1 MFFILAKVLG
11 FFALPSNLL
20 IGIGFIGLVLTTLHF
35 RRAGVALMVTSI
47 VLLAVLGLT
56 PAGNALILPLEQR
69 FPPWDPSRGEP
80 HGIIVLGGAFDTVVA
95 PARGEV
101 SLNEAAE
108 RLTATAELARRYP
121 EARILFSGG
130 SARLFYN
137 GTSEADLAI
146 RLFES
151 FGIPRSR
158 VELDDKSRD
167 TDENAQFSKVIA
179 KPKPNERWLLV
190 TSAHHM
196 PRSIGA
202 FRQAGFPVEAYPVD
216 FRTRGTSDLAR
227 PFQSVSDGLRRT
239 DTAAREW
246 VGLFV
251 YWMAGRTNELF
262 PEPGGNGRIAAPS
275 RSF

>member
-1 MFFILAKVLG
+1 MFFILAKILG

-20 IGIGFIGLVLTTLHF
+20 IGLGIGGMVLSILHF
-35 RRAGVALMVTSI
+35 RRAGLFLMTTSI
-47 VLLAVLGLT
+47 VMLGVLGLT

-69 FPPWDPSRGEP
+69 FPSWDSSRGEP
-80 HGIIVLGGAFDTVVA
+80 HGVIVLGGSFDTLVA

-108 RLTATAELARRYP
+108 RLTAIADLARRYP

-130 SARLFYN
+130 SGRLFYN
-137 GTSEADLAI
+137 GTTESELAI

-158 VELDDKSRD
+158 IEVESKSRD
-167 TDENAQFSKVIA
+167 TDENAQFSKVLA
-179 KPKPNERWLLV
+179 DPQPHERWLLV

-196 PRSIGA
+196 PRSIGS

-227 PFQSVSDGLRRT
+227 PFQSVSEGLRRT

-246 VGLFV
+246 AGLV
-251 YWMAGRTNELF
+251 MYRLTGRIAELF
-262 PEPGGNGRIAAPS
+262 PGPDTDYRNGTPA

>member
-1 MFFILAKVLG
+1 MFFILSKVLG

-20 IGIGFIGLVLTTLHF
+20 IGLGIGGMVLTILHF
-35 RRAGVALMVTSI
+35 RRVGVFLMASSI

-69 FPPWDPSRGEP
+69 FPPWDASRGEP
-80 HGIIVLGGAFDTVVA
+80 QGIIVLGGSFDTVVA

-108 RLTATAELARRYP
+108 RLTATADLARRYP

-130 SARLFYN
+130 SGRLFYD
-137 GTSEADLAI
+137 GTSESELAI

-158 VELDDKSRD
+158 VELDQKSRD
-167 TDENAQFSKVIA
+167 TDENAKFSKAIA
-179 KPKPNERWLLV
+179 QPMPDERWLLV

-196 PRSIGA
+196 PRSIGS
-202 FRQAGFPVEAYPVD
+202 FRQAGFPVDAYPVD
-216 FRTRGTSDLAR
+216 FRTRGTSDLVR

-246 VGLFV
+246 GGLLV
-251 YWMAGRTNELF
+251 YWLTGRIAELF
-262 PEPGGNGRIAAPS
+262 PGPTANRNDVP
-275 RSF
+275 RRNF

>member
-20 IGIGFIGLVLTTLHF
+20 IGLGLGGMVLSILQF
-35 RRAGVALMVTSI
+35 RRAGVFLMTTCI

-69 FPPWDPSRGEP
+69 FPSWDPSRGEP
-80 HGIIVLGGAFDTVVA
+80 HGIVVLGGSFDTLVA
-95 PARGEV
+95 PARGEI

-108 RLTATAELARRYP
+108 RLTATADLARRYP

-130 SARLFYN
+130 SGRLFYN
-137 GTSEADLAI
+137 GATEAELAV

-158 VELDDKSRD
+158 VEVENKSRD
-167 TDENAQFSKVIA
+167 TDENAQFSKILA
-179 KPKPNERWLLV
+179 APKAHERWLLV
-190 TSAHHM
+190 TSAYHM
-196 PRSIGA
+196 PRSVGT
-202 FRQAGFPVEAYPVD
+202 FRQAGFPVDAYPVD

-227 PFQSVSDGLRRT
+227 PFRSVADGLRGT

-246 VGLFV
+246 AGLV
-251 YWMAGRTNELF
+251 MYRLT
-262 PEPGGNGRIAAPS
+262 GRIAEMFPGPDTEHRTGAGS
-275 RSF
+275 TF

>member
-20 IGIGFIGLVLTTLHF
+20 IGLGISGMVLTILHF
-35 RRAGVALMVTSI
+35 RRAGVFLMTTSI

-56 PAGNALILPLEQR
+56 PAGNALILPLEDR

-80 HGIIVLGGAFDTVVA
+80 HGIIVLGGSFDTVVS

-108 RLTATAELARRYP
+108 RLTATADLARRYP

-130 SARLFYN
+130 SGRLFYN
-137 GTSEADLAI
+137 GTTESELAI

-158 VELDDKSRD
+158 IELDSKSRD
-167 TDENAQFSKVIA
+167 TDENAQFSKA
-179 KPKPNERWLLV
+179 LANPKPHERWLLV

-196 PRSIGA
+196 PRSIGS

-227 PFQSVSDGLRRT
+227 PFQSVAEGLRRT

-246 VGLFV
+246 VGLVV
-251 YWMAGRTNELF
+251 YRLT
-262 PEPGGNGRIAAPS
+262 GRISEVFPGPSPDHRNAAP
-275 RSF
+275 RRDL

>member
-20 IGIGFIGLVLTTLHF
+20 ISLGFLGLVLTTLHF
-35 RRAGVALMVTSI
+35 RRAGLALMVTSI

-56 PAGNALILPLEQR
+56 PAGNALILPLEER
-69 FPPWDPSRGEP
+69 FPTWDPSRGEP
-80 HGIIVLGGAFDTVVA
+80 HGIVVLGGAFDTVVS

-130 SARLFYN
+130 GARLFYN

-151 FGIPRSR
+151 FGIARNR
-158 VELDDKSRD
+158 VELEERSRD
-167 TDENAQFSKVIA
+167 TDENAQFSKLIA
-179 KPKPNERWLLV
+179 KPKQNERWLLV

-196 PRSIGA
+196 PRSIGT
-202 FRQAGFPVEAYPVD
+202 FRHAGFPVDAYPVD
-216 FRTRGTSDLAR
+216 WRTRGTSDLTR
-227 PFQSVSDGLRRT
+227 PFLSVADGLRRT

-246 VGLFV
+246 VGLVV
-251 YWMAGRTNELF
+251 YWATGRTDELF
-262 PEPGGNGRIAAPS
+262 PAPAANGHAAAPS

>member
-1 MFFILAKVLG
+1 MSFILAKVFG

-20 IGIGFIGLVLTTLHF
+20 IGLGIVGLVLTTLHF
-35 RRAGVALMVTSI
+35 RRAGVFLMVTCI

-56 PAGNALILPLEQR
+56 PAGNALILPLEER
-69 FPPWDPSRGEP
+69 FPAWDPSVGEP
-80 HGIIVLGGAFDTVVA
+80 HGIIVLGGSFDTIVS

-130 SARLFYN
+130 GARLFYN
-137 GTSEADLAI
+137 GTSEAALAL

-151 FGIPRSR
+151 FGIARNR
-158 VELDDKSRD
+158 IELEDKSRD
-167 TDENAQFSKVIA
+167 TDENAQFSKAIA
-179 KPKPNERWLLV
+179 KPNQNERWLLV

-202 FRQAGFPVEAYPVD
+202 FRQAGFPVDAYPVD
-216 FRTRGTSDLAR
+216 WRTRGSSDLAR

-246 VGLFV
+246 VGLVF
-251 YWMAGRTNELF
+251 YWLRGRTSELF
-262 PEPGGNGRIAAPS
+262 PRPSASSVVATPS
-275 RSF
+275 RS

>member
-1 MFFILAKVLG
+1 MFFILAKVFG

-20 IGIGFIGLVLTTLHF
+20 IGLGFIGLVLTTLHF

-56 PAGNALILPLEQR
+56 PAGNALILPLEER
-69 FPPWDPSRGEP
+69 FPAWDATRGEP
-80 HGIIVLGGAFDTVVA
+80 HGIIVLGGSFDTVVA

-108 RLTATAELARRYP
+108 RLTATADLARRYP

-130 SARLFYN
+130 SGRLFYN

-151 FGIPRSR
+151 FGIARGR

-167 TDENAQFSKVIA
+167 TDENAQFSKLIA
-179 KPKPNERWLLV
+179 KPKPYERWLLV

-202 FRQAGFPVEAYPVD
+202 FRQAGFPIEAYPVD
-216 FRTRGTSDLAR
+216 FRTRGTSDLVR
-227 PFQSVSDGLRRT
+227 PFQSVSEGLRRT

-246 VGLFV
+246 VGLIV
-251 YWMAGRTNELF
+251 YWMAGRTSELF
-262 PEPGGNGRIAAPS
+262 PGPAGNGRIAAPS

>member
-1 MFFILAKVLG
+1 MFFILAKVFG

-56 PAGNALILPLEQR
+56 PAGNALILPLEER
-69 FPPWDPSRGEP
+69 FPPWDATRGEP
-80 HGIIVLGGAFDTVVA
+80 HGIIVLGGSFDTVVA

-108 RLTATAELARRYP
+108 RLTATADLARRYP

-130 SARLFYN
+130 SGRLFYN
-137 GTSEADLAI
+137 GTTESELAI

-151 FGIPRSR
+151 FGIARSR
-158 VELDDKSRD
+158 IELDSKSRD
-167 TDENAQFSKVIA
+167 TDENAQFSKVLA
-179 KPKPNERWLLV
+179 KPKPHERWLLV

-202 FRQAGFPVEAYPVD
+202 FRQAGFPIEAYPVD
-216 FRTRGTSDLAR
+216 FRTRGTSDLVR
-227 PFQSVSDGLRRT
+227 PFQSVSEGLRRT

-246 VGLFV
+246 VGLIV

-262 PEPGGNGRIAAPS
+262 PAPATSGRIAAPG

>member
-20 IGIGFIGLVLTTLHF
+20 IGLGFIGLVLTTLQF
-35 RRAGVALMVTSI
+35 RRAGLALMVTSI

-56 PAGNALILPLEQR
+56 PAGNALILPLEER
-69 FPPWDPSRGEP
+69 FPPWDPTRGEP
-80 HGIIVLGGAFDTVVA
+80 HGIIVLGGAFDTIVS

-108 RLTATAELARRYP
+108 RLTVTAELARRYP

-130 SARLFYN
+130 AARLFYN

-151 FGIPRSR
+151 FGIARSR

-167 TDENAQFSKVIA
+167 TDENAQFSKLIA
-179 KPKPNERWLLV
+179 KPKANERWLLV

-202 FRQAGFPVEAYPVD
+202 FRQAGFPIEAYPVD
-216 FRTRGTSDLAR
+216 WRTRGTSDLAR
-227 PFQSVSDGLRRT
+227 PFQSVSEGLRRT

-246 VGLFV
+246 VGLVV
-251 YWMAGRTNELF
+251 YWIAGRTSELF
-262 PEPGGNGRIAAPS
+262 PGPAGSGRIAAPN